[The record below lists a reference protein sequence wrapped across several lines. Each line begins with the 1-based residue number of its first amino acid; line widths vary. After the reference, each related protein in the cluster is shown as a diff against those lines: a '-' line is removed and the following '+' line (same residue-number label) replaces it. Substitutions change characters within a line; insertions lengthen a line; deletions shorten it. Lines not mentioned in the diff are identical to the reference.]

1 MEMDKEHET
10 DAEELDGD
18 LAIDDETADK
28 VTGGKAASHTFR
40 REGGDAK
47 RGPDSVRGPG
57 N

>member
-1 MEMDKEHET
+1 MDKEHET
-10 DAEELDGD
+10 DEAELDGD